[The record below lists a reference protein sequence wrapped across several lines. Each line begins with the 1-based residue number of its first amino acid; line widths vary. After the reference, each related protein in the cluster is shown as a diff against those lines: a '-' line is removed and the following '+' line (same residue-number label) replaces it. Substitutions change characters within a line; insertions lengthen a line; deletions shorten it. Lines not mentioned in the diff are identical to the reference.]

1 MLPYYIFLAVIMAL
15 YAIYQRDRTN
25 KVALAATAVVFIAF
39 AGLRDSTVGTDTGG
53 YTRSFKNTQ
62 VEEVIEDVLQ
72 DKDDP
77 LAPPS
82 LEGDTLW

>member
-39 AGLRDSTVGTDTGG
+39 AGLRDSTVGTDRRL
-53 YTRSFKNTQ
+53 YPQF
-62 VEEVIEDVLQ
+62 
-72 DKDDP
+72 
-77 LAPPS
+77 
-82 LEGDTLW
+82 